1 MNVSDAT
8 ATAGP
13 SNRSGQGRH
22 TWDLVTHLVGREFRL
37 RYRRALFGWL
47 WAIGTPLARLVI
59 LTYVFTRVLDLN
71 IPNYAE
77 FVFTG
82 LITWAWFSA
91 GLSSA
96 TSSAIDR
103 RDLLFRPG
111 LSRAAVPIVSVLT
124 DGLDLLAA
132 LPLLLGFLVMSGG
145 IPATALALPVILA
158 VQLMLTV
165 GLGFALCAANV
176 YFRDVRLFVDVATLL
191 GWYITPI
198 FYEPRS
204 VPESFTFILDI
215 NPMAHLITAYRD
227 ILLYGRL
234 PDFGSFA
241 LLTAACGAILGIG
254 YLLYRAASPTF
265 VDEL

>member
-1 MNVSDAT
+1 
-8 ATAGP
+8 
-13 SNRSGQGRH
+13 
-22 TWDLVTHLVGREFRL
+22 
-37 RYRRALFGWL
+37 
-47 WAIGTPLARLVI
+47 
-59 LTYVFTRVLDLN
+59 
-71 IPNYAE
+71 
-77 FVFTG
+77 
-82 LITWAWFSA
+82 
-91 GLSSA
+91 
-96 TSSAIDR
+96 
-103 RDLLFRPG
+103 
-111 LSRAAVPIVSVLT
+111 
-124 DGLDLLAA
+124 
-132 LPLLLGFLVMSGG
+132 
-145 IPATALALPVILA
+145 LALPVILG
-158 VQLMLTV
+158 VQLMLTL

-204 VPESFTFILDI
+204 VPESFRFILDI